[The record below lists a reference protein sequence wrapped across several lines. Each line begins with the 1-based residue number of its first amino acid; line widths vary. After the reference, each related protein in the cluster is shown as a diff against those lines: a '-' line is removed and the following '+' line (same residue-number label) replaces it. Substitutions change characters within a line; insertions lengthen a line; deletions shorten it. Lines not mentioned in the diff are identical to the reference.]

1 MHIRSRWLVGLV
13 CLTLL
18 LAACAGLAPG
28 PGALSGPIL
37 AYRAAAAPAPAPV
50 AVAGQPAATAASV
63 TLRPADAVP
72 TAVLPSTPG
81 TLALAGATA
90 PASKSGERLTI
101 SFIDVGQGDS
111 ELIQSSAGQNVL
123 IDGGNADDKALNY
136 LKLLGVKKLDLVVF
150 THPHSDHIGGL
161 PAILRAL
168 PVAQIAASG
177 QSHTTNDYSR
187 LLDAII
193 ATKTRYTEVQ
203 RGDKLVAGDLTFE
216 VLSPAKTQPTGDLN
230 NNSVVLRLAFGRT
243 SFLFEGDAQAEAEA
257 GMLAAGLVTPVT
269 VLKVAHH
276 GSGSSSTPAFLQALR
291 PQIAV
296 YSAGAGNPY
305 GHPHPRTIANLQA
318 VGAKIYGTDKQ
329 GSIVVTS
336 DGQTVT
342 VGGSGAVAPKAAPPV
357 APVRAGAAPAGPT
370 PAPNAAGLHLD
381 IARVTSPVKRGGSA
395 ALAAQTTPGAA
406 CRITVYFKS
415 GPSKAAGL
423 GNTTAGANGACSW
436 TWKIGSSTTPG
447 VWRIV
452 VVAQTGAQTLS
463 KETSFEVTK

>member
-1 MHIRSRWLVGLV
+1 MRTRSRWLVGLV
-13 CLTLL
+13 CLALL
-18 LAACAGLAPG
+18 VAACDGLAPG
-28 PGALSGPIL
+28 SVALSGPIL
-37 AYRAAAAPAPAPV
+37 AYRTVAAAAPSAAPVAAAGQPAAAAPA
-50 AVAGQPAATAASV
+50 ATTLASV
-63 TLRPADAVP
+63 GAPSQLIPL
-72 TAVLPSTPG
+72 VLES
-81 TLALAGATA
+81 
-90 PASKSGERLTI
+90 SECLTVH
-101 SFIDVGQGDS
+101 FIDVGQGDS

-123 IDGGNADDKALNY
+123 IDGGNSDGKALSY
-136 LKLLGVKKLDLVVF
+136 LQRIGVKKLDLVVF
-150 THPHSDHIGGL
+150 THPHADHIGGL
-161 PAILRAL
+161 PAIIRAL

-193 ATKTRYTEVQ
+193 ATKTKYIEVK
-203 RGDKLVAGDLTFE
+203 RGDRLVVGNLTFE
-216 VLSPAKTQPTGDLN
+216 VLSPAKTQPAGDLN
-230 NNSVVLRLAFGRT
+230 NNSVVLRLAFGGT
-243 SFLFEGDAQAEAEA
+243 SFLFEGDALADAEA
-257 GMLAAGLVTPVT
+257 GMLASGLVTPVT

-296 YSAGAGNPY
+296 YSAGAGNSY
-305 GHPHPRTIANLQA
+305 GHPHPQTIANLQA

-342 VGGSGAVAPKAAPPV
+342 VSGSGAVAGRAAPPV
-357 APVRAGAAPAGPT
+357 APVQAGAAPAGPT
-370 PAPNAAGLHLD
+370 PAPGAAGLRLD
-381 IARVTSPVKRGGSA
+381 IARVTSPVKRGGNA

-406 CRITVYFKS
+406 CRITVYYKS

-423 GNTTAGANGACSW
+423 GGTAASADGSCSW
-436 TWKIGSSTTPG
+436 TWKIGTSTTPG

-452 VVAQTGAQTLS
+452 VVAQTGPQTIS